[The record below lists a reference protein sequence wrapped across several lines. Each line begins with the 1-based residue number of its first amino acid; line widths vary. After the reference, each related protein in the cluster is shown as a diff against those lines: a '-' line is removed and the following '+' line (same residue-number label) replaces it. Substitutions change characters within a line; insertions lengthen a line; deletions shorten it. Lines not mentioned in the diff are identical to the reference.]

1 MLANYRR
8 LRTLP
13 VSRRGPPFR
22 AIIFMTQSSQ
32 WVRVYRLERSYPI
45 EAVHAHYVE
54 HRFARHAHEHFVI
67 GLVEKGVQQYSYRG
81 SKHTTAP
88 GQMFFVNG
96 EEPHTGETAT
106 RDGYLYRTLCLSPK
120 VFRQL
125 NFDLTEV
132 SELPI
137 LDGSVVADRELF
149 TRLRRLHKALA
160 AKALTMH
167 CESLLLLAVRHLI
180 RMHVEKR
187 KNVPA
192 VGRENSI
199 VKQIKDYIA
208 ARYAEDIS
216 LADLGAL
223 TSRSPFH
230 VAHTFSKAVGL
241 PPHAYLESVRIQHAR
256 EFLKSG
262 MTLVDTALAIGY
274 PDQSHFTHRFRRY
287 TGITPGQY
295 RAHAR

>member
-1 MLANYRR
+1 MLMA
-8 LRTLP
+8 
-13 VSRRGPPFR
+13 
-22 AIIFMTQSSQ
+22 QSSQ
-32 WVRVYRLERSYPI
+32 WVRIYRFERSYPI

-67 GLVEKGVQQYSYRG
+67 GIIEKGVQQYSYKG
-81 SKHTTAP
+81 SKHRTPA
-88 GQMFFVNG
+88 GQIFFVNG
-96 EEPHTGETAT
+96 EEPHTGEPAT

-125 NFDLTEV
+125 TFDLTEV
-132 SELPI
+132 SELPT
-137 LDGSVVADRELF
+137 LNGSVVADRELF
-149 TRLRRLHKALA
+149 ARLRRLHQALA
-160 AKALTMH
+160 AKAPTMH

-187 KNVPA
+187 KDVLG
-192 VGRENSI
+192 VGRENSM
-199 VKQIKDYIA
+199 VKQVKEYIA
-208 ARYAEDIS
+208 AQYTEDIS

-230 VAHTFSKAVGL
+230 VAHAFSKAVGL
-241 PPHAYLESVRIQHAR
+241 PPHAYLESIRVQHAR

-274 PDQSHFTHRFRRY
+274 PDQSHFTHRFRRH

-295 RAHAR
+295 IRANAS

>member
-1 MLANYRR
+1 
-8 LRTLP
+8 
-13 VSRRGPPFR
+13 
-22 AIIFMTQSSQ
+22 MTQSSQ

-54 HRFARHAHEHFVI
+54 HRFARHAHDHFVI
-67 GLVEKGVQQYSYRG
+67 ALVEKGVQQYSYKG
-81 SKHTTAP
+81 SKHTTPA
-88 GQMFFVNG
+88 GQIFFVNG
-96 EEPHTGETAT
+96 EEPHTGEPAT

-125 NFDLTEV
+125 TFDLTETN
-132 SELPI
+132 ELPV

-149 TRLRRLHKALA
+149 ARLRRLHQALIA
-160 AKALTMH
+160 NAPTMK
-167 CESLLLLAVRHLI
+167 CESLLLLAIRHLI

-187 KNVPA
+187 RDVSGI
-192 VGRENSI
+192 GRENSI
-199 VKQIKDYIA
+199 VKRVKDYIA
-208 ARYAEDIS
+208 AHYAEDIS

-230 VAHTFSKAVGL
+230 VAHAFSKAVGL
-241 PPHAYLESVRIQHAR
+241 PPHAYLESIRVQHAR

-274 PDQSHFTHRFRRY
+274 PDQSHFTHRFRRH

-295 RAHAR
+295 RTEAR

>member
-1 MLANYRR
+1 M
-8 LRTLP
+8 
-13 VSRRGPPFR
+13 
-22 AIIFMTQSSQ
+22 
-32 WVRVYRLERSYPI
+32 
-45 EAVHAHYVE
+45 
-54 HRFARHAHEHFVI
+54 I

-81 SKHTTAP
+81 TKHTTPA
-88 GQMFFVNG
+88 GQIFFVNG
-96 EEPHTGETAT
+96 KEPHTGEPAT

-125 NFDLTEV
+125 TFDLTEV

-137 LDGSVVADRELF
+137 LDGNVVADRELF
-149 TRLRRLHKALA
+149 ARLRRLHQALA
-160 AKALTMH
+160 AKAPTMH
-167 CESLLLLAVRHLI
+167 CESLLLLAIRHLI

-187 KNVPA
+187 KDVPG

-199 VKQIKDYIA
+199 VNQVKDYIT

-216 LADLGAL
+216 LADLAAL

-230 VAHTFSKAVGL
+230 VARIFSKAVGL
-241 PPHAYLESVRIQHAR
+241 PPHAYFESVRVQHAR
-256 EFLKSG
+256 EFLRSG

-274 PDQSHFTHRFRRY
+274 PDQSHFTHRFRRH

-295 RAHAR
+295 SRANARSHATTRCP